1 MARSSHSLLRPFIS
15 IATAVP
21 LTALLVFAGAGAPA
35 AAAEPEVGLG
45 VAEAYAVVGGE
56 TVTNEGPSLVTGSL
70 AVSPGSAVTG
80 FPPGL
85 LLDGVQHAADVEAAA
100 ARAAVT
106 TAYGDA
112 AGRSPSV
119 VGLTELA
126 NMNLVA
132 GVYSGG
138 ALQLSGTLT
147 LTGGADDVFI
157 FQATSTLIT
166 ASSSVVSLVGGVSSC
181 NVYWQ
186 VASSATLGSNSIFVG
201 TVLAGA
207 SITANS
213 TAFISG
219 RLLGGTGQV
228 ELHNNVIVRPSGCDG
243 TLEDDAN
250 GDGVVD
256 AEDGDT
262 NGDGEVDDAEAD
274 AHAAADVAAAAA
286 AAAAAAQAAADAASA
301 AEAAEAAAAAAVA
314 AAAAAAAA
322 GDADAAAAAAL
333 EAAAAVAAAEAAAL
347 VAAQAAEASAAAAAA
362 AAAAVAAADA
372 VAAAA
377 AAVAAAQAAADA
389 TAAKAAV
396 DAAAAKAAADAAAAA
411 KAAAAAARSGGSGPR
426 GYGLGADPAHR
437 RGARTHAARHPAGAA
452 ATQGCSPP
460 PLGALPGAGDPAR
473 LQP

>member
-1 MARSSHSLLRPFIS
+1 VATSSVSFSRALIKA
-15 IATAVP
+15 ATAVP
-21 LTALLVFAGAGAPA
+21 LAALLVFTAAGAPA

-45 VAEAYAVVGGE
+45 VLESYAVLGGE
-56 TVTNEGPSLVTGSL
+56 TVTNDGPSLITGSL

-85 LLDGVQHAADVEAAA
+85 LNGGVQHAADVEAAA
-100 ARAAVT
+100 ARAAFT

-126 NMNLVA
+126 NMNLVP

-138 ALQLSGTLT
+138 ALLLSGTLT

-157 FQATSTLIT
+157 FQATSSLIT
-166 ASSSVVSLVGGVSSC
+166 ASSSVVSLIGGVSSC

-213 TAFISG
+213 TAFIRG

-243 TLEDDAN
+243 TLEDDVN

-256 AEDGDT
+256 AGDGDT
-262 NGDGEVDDAEAD
+262 NGDGDVDDAEAA
-274 AHAAADVAAAAA
+274 AHVAAGVAAAAA
-286 AAAAAAQAAADAASA
+286 AATQAAADAAAAAAAAEAATTAATQAAAAAQAAADAAA
-301 AEAAEAAAAAAVA
+301 AATGAEAAAAAAIAAQAALDAAAATAAANAAAIVAAQAAAASAAAAEAVATATAAANA
-314 AAAAAAAA
+314 AAAAAAAI
-322 GDADAAAAAAL
+322 
-333 EAAAAVAAAEAAAL
+333 AAAEAAA
-347 VAAQAAEASAAAAAA
+347 EE
-362 AAAAVAAADA
+362 
-372 VAAAA
+372 
-377 AAVAAAQAAADA
+377 AAAQAAADV
-389 TAAKAAV
+389 AASRAG
-396 DAAAAKAAADAAAAA
+396 AAAR
-411 KAAAAAARSGGSGPR
+411 AAAAAARADERNSVASTGSLASTGSSPMVLVWPAV
-426 GYGLGADPAHR
+426 GLMLLGIPLVLVR
-437 RGARTHAARHPAGAA
+437 RRAALSR
-452 ATQGCSPP
+452 Q
-460 PLGALPGAGDPAR
+460 R
-473 LQP
+473 